1 MRGDNIWIIAAA
13 ALLLLLVMS
22 AIQLV
27 LLRRRRQLERQYKE
41 LEQTISGDDE
51 QYMRIVDESRNY
63 RHIRHDLKKQERVM
77 AMAAGGIGITK
88 YTGNIVLD
96 SVLTQEYSDA
106 EAGGVVMD
114 IDTPDG
120 LGIELS
126 DKEIVSLFA
135 NLLDNARE
143 SCERC
148 RQNGGQAPLRKNRQ
162 NGGQAPLRI
171 GISIKLLNKVP
182 DPLVVKK
189 PDFMPIPSKRLT
201 KVPDPSDPG
210 PWRPE
215 VPDPLGTWLLIE
227 VENSKSETEHMDVD
241 DMKTSKADKANH
253 GYGVAI
259 ICDIVRKYNGE
270 IYMRDERDM
279 FRTEIRIPL

>member
-41 LEQTISGDDE
+41 LEQTISDDDE
-51 QYMRIVDESRNY
+51 QYRRIVDESRNY

-77 AMAAGGIGITK
+77 AMAAGGTGITK

-106 EAGGVVMD
+106 EAGGIVMD
-114 IDTPDG
+114 INALDG

-148 RQNGGQAPLRKNRQ
+148 RKK
-162 NGGQAPLRI
+162 GGQAPLRI
-171 GISIKLLNKVP
+171 DISIKLLPKG
-182 DPLVVKK
+182 
-189 PDFMPIPSKRLT
+189 
-201 KVPDPSDPG
+201 PDPS
-210 PWRPE
+210 
-215 VPDPLGTWLLIE
+215 DPLGTWLLIE

>member
-41 LEQTISGDDE
+41 LEQTISDDDE

-77 AMAAGGIGITK
+77 AMAAGGTGITK

-106 EAGGVVMD
+106 EAGGIVMD
-114 IDTPDG
+114 INALDG

-148 RQNGGQAPLRKNRQ
+148 RK

-171 GISIKLLNKVP
+171 DISIKLLPKG
-182 DPLVVKK
+182 
-189 PDFMPIPSKRLT
+189 
-201 KVPDPSDPG
+201 PDPS
-210 PWRPE
+210 
-215 VPDPLGTWLLIE
+215 DPLGTWLLIE

>member
-41 LEQTISGDDE
+41 LEQTISDDDE

-77 AMAAGGIGITK
+77 AMAAGGTGITK

-106 EAGGVVMD
+106 EAGGIVMD
-114 IDTPDG
+114 INALDG
-120 LGIELS
+120 LGVELS

-148 RQNGGQAPLRKNRQ
+148 RK

-171 GISIKLLNKVP
+171 DISIKLLPKG
-182 DPLVVKK
+182 
-189 PDFMPIPSKRLT
+189 
-201 KVPDPSDPG
+201 PDPS
-210 PWRPE
+210 
-215 VPDPLGTWLLIE
+215 DPLGTWLLIE
-227 VENSKSETEHMDVD
+227 VENSKSETEHVDVD
-241 DMKTSKADKANH
+241 DMKTSKSDKANH

>member
-77 AMAAGGIGITK
+77 AMAAGGTGITK

-106 EAGGVVMD
+106 EAGGIVMD
-114 IDTPDG
+114 INALDG

-148 RQNGGQAPLRKNRQ
+148 RK

-171 GISIKLLNKVP
+171 DISIKLLPKG
-182 DPLVVKK
+182 
-189 PDFMPIPSKRLT
+189 
-201 KVPDPSDPG
+201 PDPS
-210 PWRPE
+210 
-215 VPDPLGTWLLIE
+215 DPLGTWLLIE

>member
-41 LEQTISGDDE
+41 LEQTISDDDE

-106 EAGGVVMD
+106 EAGGIVMD
-114 IDTPDG
+114 INALDG

-148 RQNGGQAPLRKNRQ
+148 RK

-171 GISIKLLNKVP
+171 DISIKLLPKG
-182 DPLVVKK
+182 
-189 PDFMPIPSKRLT
+189 
-201 KVPDPSDPG
+201 PDPS
-210 PWRPE
+210 
-215 VPDPLGTWLLIE
+215 DPLGTWLLID
-227 VENSKSETEHMDVD
+227 VENSKSETEHVDVD
-241 DMKTSKADKANH
+241 DMKTSKSDKANH

>member
-106 EAGGVVMD
+106 EAGGIVMD
-114 IDTPDG
+114 INALDG

-148 RQNGGQAPLRKNRQ
+148 RK

-171 GISIKLLNKVP
+171 DISIKLLPKG
-182 DPLVVKK
+182 
-189 PDFMPIPSKRLT
+189 
-201 KVPDPSDPG
+201 PDPS
-210 PWRPE
+210 
-215 VPDPLGTWLLIE
+215 DPLGTWLLIE

-241 DMKTSKADKANH
+241 DMKTSKADKENH

>member
-41 LEQTISGDDE
+41 LEQTISDDDE

-77 AMAAGGIGITK
+77 AMAAGGTGITK

-106 EAGGVVMD
+106 EAGGIVMD
-114 IDTPDG
+114 INALDG

-148 RQNGGQAPLRKNRQ
+148 RK

-171 GISIKLLNKVP
+171 DISIKLLNKG
-182 DPLVVKK
+182 
-189 PDFMPIPSKRLT
+189 S
-201 KVPDPSDPG
+201 DPSG
-210 PWRPE
+210 
-215 VPDPLGTWLLIE
+215 PLGTWLLIE
-227 VENSKSETEHMDVD
+227 VENSKSETEHVDVD
-241 DMKTSKADKANH
+241 DMKTSKSDKANH

>member
-106 EAGGVVMD
+106 EAGGIVMD
-114 IDTPDG
+114 INALDG

-148 RQNGGQAPLRKNRQ
+148 RK

-171 GISIKLLNKVP
+171 DISIKLLNKGP
-182 DPLVVKK
+182 DPLV
-189 PDFMPIPSKRLT
+189 
-201 KVPDPSDPG
+201 
-210 PWRPE
+210 
-215 VPDPLGTWLLIE
+215 
-227 VENSKSETEHMDVD
+227 SKSLILCRFQ
-241 DMKTSKADKANH
+241 A
-253 GYGVAI
+253 
-259 ICDIVRKYNGE
+259 
-270 IYMRDERDM
+270 RDYPRGL
-279 FRTEIRIPL
+279 TPLTPLAPWVPGC

>member
-41 LEQTISGDDE
+41 LEQTISDDDE

-106 EAGGVVMD
+106 EAGGIVMD
-114 IDTPDG
+114 INALDG
-120 LGIELS
+120 LDIELS

-148 RQNGGQAPLRKNRQ
+148 RK

-171 GISIKLLNKVP
+171 DISIKLL
-182 DPLVVKK
+182 
-189 PDFMPIPSKRLT
+189 T
-201 KVPDPSDPG
+201 KGPDPS
-210 PWRPE
+210 
-215 VPDPLGTWLLIE
+215 DPLGTWLLIE

-241 DMKTSKADKANH
+241 DMKTSKSDKANH

>member
-41 LEQTISGDDE
+41 LEQTISDDDE

-77 AMAAGGIGITK
+77 AMAAGGTGITK

-106 EAGGVVMD
+106 EAGGIVMD
-114 IDTPDG
+114 INALDG

-148 RQNGGQAPLRKNRQ
+148 RK

-171 GISIKLLNKVP
+171 DISIKLLNK
-182 DPLVVKK
+182 
-189 PDFMPIPSKRLT
+189 
-201 KVPDPSDPG
+201 G
-210 PWRPE
+210 
-215 VPDPLGTWLLIE
+215 PDPLGTWLLIE

>member
-41 LEQTISGDDE
+41 LEQTISDDDE

-106 EAGGVVMD
+106 EAGGIVMD
-114 IDTPDG
+114 INVLDG
-120 LGIELS
+120 LDIELS

-148 RQNGGQAPLRKNRQ
+148 RK

-171 GISIKLLNKVP
+171 DISIKLLNKGP
-182 DPLVVKK
+182 A
-189 PDFMPIPSKRLT
+189 PS
-201 KVPDPSDPG
+201 
-210 PWRPE
+210 
-215 VPDPLGTWLLIE
+215 DPLGTWLLIE

-241 DMKTSKADKANH
+241 DIKTSKSDKVNH

>member
-106 EAGGVVMD
+106 EAGGIVMD
-114 IDTPDG
+114 INALDG

-148 RQNGGQAPLRKNRQ
+148 RK

-171 GISIKLLNKVP
+171 DISIKLLPKG
-182 DPLVVKK
+182 
-189 PDFMPIPSKRLT
+189 
-201 KVPDPSDPG
+201 PDPS
-210 PWRPE
+210 
-215 VPDPLGTWLLIE
+215 DPLGTWLLIE
-227 VENSKSETEHMDVD
+227 VENSKSETEHVDVD
-241 DMKTSKADKANH
+241 EMKTSKADKANH

>member
-106 EAGGVVMD
+106 EAGGIVMD
-114 IDTPDG
+114 INALDG

-148 RQNGGQAPLRKNRQ
+148 RK

-171 GISIKLLNKVP
+171 AISIKLLNKG
-182 DPLVVKK
+182 
-189 PDFMPIPSKRLT
+189 
-201 KVPDPSDPG
+201 PDPSDPSG
-210 PWRPE
+210 
-215 VPDPLGTWLLIE
+215 PLGTWLLIE
-227 VENSKSETEHMDVD
+227 VENSKSETEHVDVD
-241 DMKTSKADKANH
+241 EMKTSKADKANH

>member
-41 LEQTISGDDE
+41 LEQTISDDDE

-106 EAGGVVMD
+106 EAGGIVMD
-114 IDTPDG
+114 INALDG

-148 RQNGGQAPLRKNRQ
+148 RKK
-162 NGGQAPLRI
+162 GGQAPLRI
-171 GISIKLLNKVP
+171 DISIKLL
-182 DPLVVKK
+182 
-189 PDFMPIPSKRLT
+189 T
-201 KVPDPSDPG
+201 KGPDPS
-210 PWRPE
+210 
-215 VPDPLGTWLLIE
+215 DPLGTWLLIE

-259 ICDIVRKYNGE
+259 ICDIVRKYNGK

>member
-41 LEQTISGDDE
+41 LEQTISDDDE

-106 EAGGVVMD
+106 EAGGIVMD
-114 IDTPDG
+114 INALDG
-120 LGIELS
+120 LDIELS

-148 RQNGGQAPLRKNRQ
+148 RK

-171 GISIKLLNKVP
+171 DISIKLLTKGP

-189 PDFMPIPSKRLT
+189 PDFMPIPSKRLP
-201 KVPDPSDPG
+201 KGPDPSG
-210 PWRPE
+210 
-215 VPDPLGTWLLIE
+215 PLGTWLLIE

>member
-41 LEQTISGDDE
+41 LEQTISDDDE

-106 EAGGVVMD
+106 EAGGIVMD
-114 IDTPDG
+114 INVLDG
-120 LGIELS
+120 LDIELS

-148 RQNGGQAPLRKNRQ
+148 RK

-171 GISIKLLNKVP
+171 DISIKLLNKGP
-182 DPLVVKK
+182 DPLAVKK

>member
-41 LEQTISGDDE
+41 LEQTISDDDE

-77 AMAAGGIGITK
+77 AMAAGGTGITK

-106 EAGGVVMD
+106 EAGGIVMD
-114 IDTPDG
+114 INALDG

-143 SCERC
+143 SCEKC
-148 RQNGGQAPLRKNRQ
+148 RK

-171 GISIKLLNKVP
+171 DISIKLLPKG
-182 DPLVVKK
+182 
-189 PDFMPIPSKRLT
+189 
-201 KVPDPSDPG
+201 PDPS
-210 PWRPE
+210 
-215 VPDPLGTWLLIE
+215 DPLGTWLLIE

-241 DMKTSKADKANH
+241 DIKTSKSDKVNH

>member
-77 AMAAGGIGITK
+77 AMAAGGTGITK

-106 EAGGVVMD
+106 EAGGIVMD
-114 IDTPDG
+114 INALDG

-148 RQNGGQAPLRKNRQ
+148 RK

-171 GISIKLLNKVP
+171 DISIKLLPKG
-182 DPLVVKK
+182 
-189 PDFMPIPSKRLT
+189 
-201 KVPDPSDPG
+201 PDPS
-210 PWRPE
+210 
-215 VPDPLGTWLLIE
+215 DPLGTWLLIE

-241 DMKTSKADKANH
+241 DIKTSKADKANH

>member
-41 LEQTISGDDE
+41 LEQTISDDDE

-77 AMAAGGIGITK
+77 AMAAGGTGITK

-106 EAGGVVMD
+106 EAGGIVMD
-114 IDTPDG
+114 INALDG

-148 RQNGGQAPLRKNRQ
+148 RK

-171 GISIKLLNKVP
+171 DISIKLL
-182 DPLVVKK
+182 
-189 PDFMPIPSKRLT
+189 T
-201 KVPDPSDPG
+201 KGPDPS
-210 PWRPE
+210 
-215 VPDPLGTWLLIE
+215 DPLGTWLLIE

>member
-106 EAGGVVMD
+106 EAGGIVMD
-114 IDTPDG
+114 INALDG

-148 RQNGGQAPLRKNRQ
+148 RK

-171 GISIKLLNKVP
+171 DISIKLLNKG
-182 DPLVVKK
+182 
-189 PDFMPIPSKRLT
+189 
-201 KVPDPSDPG
+201 PDPS
-210 PWRPE
+210 
-215 VPDPLGTWLLIE
+215 DPLGTWLLIE

>member
-1 MRGDNIWIIAAA
+1 MRGDNIWIIAVA

-41 LEQTISGDDE
+41 LEQTISDDDE

-77 AMAAGGIGITK
+77 AMAAGGTGITK

-106 EAGGVVMD
+106 EAGGIVMD
-114 IDTPDG
+114 INALDG

-148 RQNGGQAPLRKNRQ
+148 RKK
-162 NGGQAPLRI
+162 GGQAPLRI
-171 GISIKLLNKVP
+171 DISIKLLPKG
-182 DPLVVKK
+182 
-189 PDFMPIPSKRLT
+189 
-201 KVPDPSDPG
+201 PDPS
-210 PWRPE
+210 
-215 VPDPLGTWLLIE
+215 DPLGTWLLIE

-241 DMKTSKADKANH
+241 DMKTSKSDKANH

>member
-77 AMAAGGIGITK
+77 AMAAGGTGITK

-106 EAGGVVMD
+106 EAGGIVMD
-114 IDTPDG
+114 INALDG

-148 RQNGGQAPLRKNRQ
+148 RK

-171 GISIKLLNKVP
+171 DISIKLLPKG
-182 DPLVVKK
+182 
-189 PDFMPIPSKRLT
+189 
-201 KVPDPSDPG
+201 PDPSG
-210 PWRPE
+210 
-215 VPDPLGTWLLIE
+215 PLGTWLLIE

>member
-77 AMAAGGIGITK
+77 AMAAGGTGITK

-106 EAGGVVMD
+106 EAGGIVMD
-114 IDTPDG
+114 INALDG

-148 RQNGGQAPLRKNRQ
+148 RK

-171 GISIKLLNKVP
+171 DISIKLLPKG
-182 DPLVVKK
+182 
-189 PDFMPIPSKRLT
+189 
-201 KVPDPSDPG
+201 PDPS
-210 PWRPE
+210 
-215 VPDPLGTWLLIE
+215 DPLGTWLLIE
-227 VENSKSETEHMDVD
+227 VENSKSETEHVDVD
-241 DMKTSKADKANH
+241 DMKTSKSDKANH

>member
-1 MRGDNIWIIAAA
+1 MRGDNIWIMAAA

-41 LEQTISGDDE
+41 LEQTISDDDE

-88 YTGNIVLD
+88 NTGNIVLD

-106 EAGGVVMD
+106 EAGGIVMD
-114 IDTPDG
+114 INALDG

-148 RQNGGQAPLRKNRQ
+148 RK

-171 GISIKLLNKVP
+171 DISIKLLPKG
-182 DPLVVKK
+182 
-189 PDFMPIPSKRLT
+189 
-201 KVPDPSDPG
+201 PDPS
-210 PWRPE
+210 
-215 VPDPLGTWLLIE
+215 DPLGTWLLIE

>member
-1 MRGDNIWIIAAA
+1 MRGDNIWIIAVA

-41 LEQTISGDDE
+41 LEQTISDDDE

-77 AMAAGGIGITK
+77 AMAAGGTGITK

-106 EAGGVVMD
+106 EAGGIVMD
-114 IDTPDG
+114 INALDG

-148 RQNGGQAPLRKNRQ
+148 RK

-171 GISIKLLNKVP
+171 DISIKLLPKG
-182 DPLVVKK
+182 
-189 PDFMPIPSKRLT
+189 
-201 KVPDPSDPG
+201 PDPS
-210 PWRPE
+210 
-215 VPDPLGTWLLIE
+215 DPLGTWLLIE
-227 VENSKSETEHMDVD
+227 VENSKSETEHVDVD

>member
-41 LEQTISGDDE
+41 LEQTISDDDE

-77 AMAAGGIGITK
+77 AMAAGGTGITK

-106 EAGGVVMD
+106 EAGGIVMD
-114 IDTPDG
+114 INALDG

-148 RQNGGQAPLRKNRQ
+148 RK

-171 GISIKLLNKVP
+171 DISIKLLPKG
-182 DPLVVKK
+182 
-189 PDFMPIPSKRLT
+189 
-201 KVPDPSDPG
+201 PDPS
-210 PWRPE
+210 
-215 VPDPLGTWLLIE
+215 DPLGTWLLIE
-227 VENSKSETEHMDVD
+227 VENSKSETEHVDVD
-241 DMKTSKADKANH
+241 DMKNSKADKANH

>member
-106 EAGGVVMD
+106 EAGGIVMD
-114 IDTPDG
+114 INALDG

-148 RQNGGQAPLRKNRQ
+148 RK

-171 GISIKLLNKVP
+171 DISIKLLNK
-182 DPLVVKK
+182 
-189 PDFMPIPSKRLT
+189 
-201 KVPDPSDPG
+201 G
-210 PWRPE
+210 P
-215 VPDPLGTWLLIE
+215 
-227 VENSKSETEHMDVD
+227 EHMDVD

>member
-1 MRGDNIWIIAAA
+1 MDIN
-13 ALLLLLVMS
+13 
-22 AIQLV
+22 
-27 LLRRRRQLERQYKE
+27 
-41 LEQTISGDDE
+41 
-51 QYMRIVDESRNY
+51 
-63 RHIRHDLKKQERVM
+63 
-77 AMAAGGIGITK
+77 
-88 YTGNIVLD
+88 VLD
-96 SVLTQEYSDA
+96 
-106 EAGGVVMD
+106 
-114 IDTPDG
+114 G
-120 LGIELS
+120 LDIELS

-148 RQNGGQAPLRKNRQ
+148 RK

-171 GISIKLLNKVP
+171 DISIKLLNKG
-182 DPLVVKK
+182 
-189 PDFMPIPSKRLT
+189 
-201 KVPDPSDPG
+201 PDPSG
-210 PWRPE
+210 
-215 VPDPLGTWLLIE
+215 PLGTWLLIE

-241 DMKTSKADKANH
+241 DIKTSKSDKVNH

>member
-1 MRGDNIWIIAAA
+1 MCGDNIWIIAAA
-13 ALLLLLVMS
+13 ILLMLLVMS

-27 LLRRRRQLERQYKE
+27 LIRRRRQLERQYKD
-41 LEQTISGDDE
+41 LEQTISDDE
-51 QYMRIVDESRNY
+51 QYRRAVDENRNY

-77 AMAAGGIGITK
+77 AMVAEGTGITK

-96 SVLTQEYSDA
+96 TVLTQEYSDA
-106 EAGGVVMD
+106 EAGGIVMD
-114 IDTPDG
+114 INALDG

-148 RQNGGQAPLRKNRQ
+148 RK

-171 GISIKLLNKVP
+171 DISIKLLNKGP

-189 PDFMPIPSKRLT
+189 PDFMPIPSKRLP
-201 KVPDPSDPG
+201 KGPDPS
-210 PWRPE
+210 
-215 VPDPLGTWLLIE
+215 DPLGTWLLIE
-227 VENSKSETEHMDVD
+227 VENSKSETEHVDVD

>member
-41 LEQTISGDDE
+41 LEQTISDDDE

-77 AMAAGGIGITK
+77 AMAAGGTGITK

-106 EAGGVVMD
+106 EAGGIVMD
-114 IDTPDG
+114 INALDG

-148 RQNGGQAPLRKNRQ
+148 RKK
-162 NGGQAPLRI
+162 GGQAPLRI
-171 GISIKLLNKVP
+171 DISIKLLPKG
-182 DPLVVKK
+182 
-189 PDFMPIPSKRLT
+189 
-201 KVPDPSDPG
+201 PDPS
-210 PWRPE
+210 
-215 VPDPLGTWLLIE
+215 DPLGTWLLIE

>member
-41 LEQTISGDDE
+41 LEQTISDDDE

-77 AMAAGGIGITK
+77 AMAAGGTGITK

-106 EAGGVVMD
+106 EAGGIVMD
-114 IDTPDG
+114 INALDG

-148 RQNGGQAPLRKNRQ
+148 RK

-171 GISIKLLNKVP
+171 DISIKLLNKGP

-189 PDFMPIPSKRLT
+189 PDFMPIPSKRLP
-201 KVPDPSDPG
+201 KGPDPSDPS
-210 PWRPE
+210 
-215 VPDPLGTWLLIE
+215 DPLGTWLLIE

-241 DMKTSKADKANH
+241 DMKTSKSDKANH

>member
-106 EAGGVVMD
+106 EAGGIVMD
-114 IDTPDG
+114 INVLDG
-120 LGIELS
+120 LDIELS

-148 RQNGGQAPLRKNRQ
+148 RK

-171 GISIKLLNKVP
+171 DISIKLLPKG
-182 DPLVVKK
+182 
-189 PDFMPIPSKRLT
+189 
-201 KVPDPSDPG
+201 PDPS
-210 PWRPE
+210 
-215 VPDPLGTWLLIE
+215 DPLGTWLLIE
-227 VENSKSETEHMDVD
+227 VENSKSETEHVDVD
-241 DMKTSKADKANH
+241 EMKTSKADKANH